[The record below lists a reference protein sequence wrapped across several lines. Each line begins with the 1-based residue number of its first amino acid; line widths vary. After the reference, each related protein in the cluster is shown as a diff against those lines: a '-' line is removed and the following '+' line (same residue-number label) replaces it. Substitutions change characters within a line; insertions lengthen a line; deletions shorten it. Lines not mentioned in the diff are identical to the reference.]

1 MAGYAHFR
9 DSIVNEFLN
18 ILADG
23 KSRHVDA
30 IALCTAENIGLT
42 YEEMTLPYQGRNR
55 NERRTEWQY
64 QNAWA
69 AAELKEHGM
78 VENPER
84 GCYRITDLG
93 LMLLGSGED
102 ITIKSMKE
110 FSRRYSG
117 NQRE

>member
-1 MAGYAHFR
+1 MAGYSDYR
-9 DSIVNEFLN
+9 DRIVNEFIATLM
-18 ILADG
+18 DG
-23 KSRHVDA
+23 IARHVNS
-30 IALCTAENIGLT
+30 IALCTGETLGMT
-42 YEEMTLPYQGRNR
+42 YDEIILPYQGSNR

-110 FSRRYSG
+110 FSRKYSG